1 VSSKTHQQV
10 ELVLRDAV
18 QECKAALSQRLLAM
32 YSNHSAKGR
41 LHSGATVRVAVN
53 TMDELACKAVERMSA
68 SVLEVARDSEAYSA
82 FRLAMTDLIESFRG
96 EMPKAIRM
104 ASGRMPCEPNS
115 SIETAAY
122 EMFGQMESKV
132 ERKIEVAEFAFQALP
147 AASNT
152 VTPVIKLGK
161 TGRPT
166 AAFWDDM
173 WASIAS
179 DLYTGDLK
187 PRTQAE
193 LEQAMLQ
200 WIEDHGQTAA
210 TSTVRGRARRLWDL
224 IQTHQ

>member
-1 VSSKTHQQV
+1 VSSSAHHQV

-18 QECKAALSQRLLAM
+18 NEYTAALSQRLLAM
-32 YSNHSAKGR
+32 YANHSAKGR
-41 LHSGATVRVAVN
+41 LQSGATVRVAVRA
-53 TMDELACKAVERMSA
+53 MDELACEAVERMSER
-68 SVLEVARDSEAYSA
+68 VREVARDSESYLA
-82 FRLAMTDLIESFRG
+82 FRVAMADLVESFRG

-104 ASGRMPCEPNS
+104 ASGRMPCEPNP

-122 EMFGQMESKV
+122 ELFGQMESKV
-132 ERKIEVAEFAFQALP
+132 ESKIELAEFAFRELS
-147 AASNT
+147 AASNR
-152 VTPVIKLGK
+152 VPPVIKLGK

-173 WASIAS
+173 WASIAF
-179 DLYTGDLK
+179 DLYIGDLN

-224 IQTHQ
+224 IQTRG